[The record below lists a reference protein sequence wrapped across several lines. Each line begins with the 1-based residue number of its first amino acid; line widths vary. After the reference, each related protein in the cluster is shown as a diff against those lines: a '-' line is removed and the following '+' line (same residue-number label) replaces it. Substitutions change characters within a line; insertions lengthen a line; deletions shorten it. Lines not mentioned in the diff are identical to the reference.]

1 MIDDL
6 NALRPRMMSVA
17 YRMLGSVADAEDAAA
32 GLTSLWEPA
41 AERAEETTRTGG
53 APRDNRAAH
62 AAEVPEETPT
72 TDDTRGAST
81 AATEGR
87 TDSD

>member
-1 MIDDL
+1 MTPRPEMEA
-6 NALRPRMMSVA
+6 ALEAVLFASADPVPRARLYEMF
-17 YRMLGSVADAEDAAA
+17 E
-32 GLTSLWEPA
+32 A

-81 AATEGR
+81 AATKGR